1 MGRKVKQKIIIT
13 DRRRKVKATRRSL
26 EIISK
31 NWTRK
36 TRIRTT
42 FVINW

>member
-31 NWTRK
+31 N
-36 TRIRTT
+36 
-42 FVINW
+42 